1 MDTST
6 MKYPFG
12 RCFNC
17 GKEFNSE
24 LRNEYEITHC
34 PYCGILIDDFLSA
47 QANEHKDDIFCDE
60 CGTRIYERC
69 GKGGYWFTHNGEK
82 QPGVCSGP
90 CERELCGNCGEWD
103 DEGCCP
109 KCHAK
114 NPDELCAGCPKEN
127 CDELPETC
135 KNPCPTCPGDIKFY
149 TDNTDK
155 RHECEKYREFLKQ
168 LPQYEDEDP
177 LYECGRDGILKK
189 IN

>member
-109 KCHAK
+109 M
-114 NPDELCAGCPKEN
+114 CALPCDVCPKEG
-127 CDELPETC
+127 CEKRSDVC
-135 KNPCPTCPGDIKFY
+135 KNPCASCSMKNDCLSES
-149 TDNTDK
+149 NDK
-155 RHECEKYREFLKQ
+155 RHECQAFIEFQ
-168 LPQYEDEDP
+168 E
-177 LYECGRDGILKK
+177 GANHG
-189 IN
+189 